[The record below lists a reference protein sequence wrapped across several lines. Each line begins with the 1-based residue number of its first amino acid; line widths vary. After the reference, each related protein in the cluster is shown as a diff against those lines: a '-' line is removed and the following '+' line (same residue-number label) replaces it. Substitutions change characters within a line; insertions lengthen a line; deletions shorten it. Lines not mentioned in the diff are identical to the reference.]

1 MTESIINQLIQGG
14 AMGLFAAFLVWQ
26 HLGMQKRLDH
36 LVERFTEQLDK
47 INADYDD
54 RIDKMRVR
62 YDAVIQDGRKELG
75 DAQRDFARI
84 RESVQ
89 ADVSERLSENAR
101 KLDTALEKL
110 DDGLREIRDCAR
122 GNSGN

>member
-47 INADYDD
+47 INTDYDD
-54 RIDKMRVR
+54 RIEKMRVR
-62 YDAVIQDGRKELG
+62 YDTVIEGGRKQLA
-75 DAQRDFARI
+75 DAQREFSHI
-84 RESVQ
+84 RETVQ
-89 ADVSERLSENAR
+89 TDVSERLSDNAR
-101 KLDTALEKL
+101 KLDSVTEKV
-110 DDGLREIRDCAR
+110 DEALREIKIADR
-122 GNSGN
+122 GAN